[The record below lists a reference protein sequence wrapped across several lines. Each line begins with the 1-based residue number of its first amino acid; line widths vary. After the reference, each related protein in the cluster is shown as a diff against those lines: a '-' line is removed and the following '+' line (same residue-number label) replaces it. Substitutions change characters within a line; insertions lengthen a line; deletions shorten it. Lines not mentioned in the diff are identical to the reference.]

1 MVVLL
6 YLSLT
11 PHLFLSSFAVIVI
24 QIFLG
29 YYTFALHV
37 VLPFWL
43 LAISRSDQKRDRTNR
58 SECPPFLADYKR
70 NSKFKI
76 KTLAEN
82 GMYILFKPFI
92 VAYLKKYSWN
102 LRDCILNL
110 FDLEIK
116 YIDAQDYVK
125 LLLYFVKNWKY
136 AIIDTLNIC
145 CVHA

>member
-1 MVVLL
+1 MIVRKA
-6 YLSLT
+6 
-11 PHLFLSSFAVIVI
+11 FLKSA
-24 QIFLG
+24 
-29 YYTFALHV
+29 
-37 VLPFWL
+37 
-43 LAISRSDQKRDRTNR
+43 
-58 SECPPFLADYKR
+58 CPPFLADYKR